1 MHYLPL
7 HMKTGIV
14 EDLLLKQRR
23 RRAEFL
29 FVMSLL
35 SVVAGY
41 HADEYQL
48 RTAVGLIVSSFGIT
62 WTLTQYRLQRRTLPE
77 GSSVRTMFNAFETL
91 GFSFAVIL
99 FLLAV
104 ILAPEYRFTVCVY
117 VELALLSC
125 VTGTFF
131 TEEFWIQR
139 FFRELNSAQQLN
151 FLQHLNSSLFR
162 LPKRAKEHRTLK
174 WNSTFG

>member
-1 MHYLPL
+1 MYHLPL
-7 HMKTGIV
+7 NMKTGIL

-29 FVMSLL
+29 FLMSLL

-48 RTAVGLIVSSFGIT
+48 RTAVGLIVSSLGIT
-62 WTLTQYRLQRRTLPE
+62 WTLTQYRLQRRTLPDA
-77 GSSVRTMFNAFETL
+77 SSVRTMFNAFEAM
-91 GFSFAVIL
+91 GYSFVVIL
-99 FLLAV
+99 FLLAM
-104 ILAPEYRFTVCVY
+104 ILVPEHRSTVCLY

-125 VTGTFF
+125 ISGTFF